1 MDNDTNMR
9 AASAAANEIEYA
21 NSGNLLEDARQIVE
35 ESRSFAQKAVNV
47 ALVRR
52 NWLLGKRIAEEELTG
67 NRQSDYG
74 KKIIDDLAKRL
85 TNNYGKGFTKSNL
98 YRYVQFYKA
107 YPEIVAT
114 LSRQSGTA
122 LSWSHYLVL
131 LRVTNEAARTWYE
144 KEASGQG
151 WSVRT
156 LDRNV
161 STLYYER
168 LLMSQNNRPVK
179 DEMERKSNESQLK
192 ELEFVKNPVIAEF
205 LGVSQ
210 EESYLASARQR

>member
-21 NSGNLLEDARQIVE
+21 NSGNLFEDARQIVE
-35 ESRSFAQKAVNV
+35 ESRSFAQKAVNM

-114 LSRQSGTA
+114 LSRQSGAA

-131 LRVTNEAARTWYE
+131 LLVTMLSLQHGNGDSGSAAI
-144 KEASGQG
+144 
-151 WSVRT
+151 
-156 LDRNV
+156 D
-161 STLYYER
+161 
-168 LLMSQNNRPVK
+168 
-179 DEMERKSNESQLK
+179 
-192 ELEFVKNPVIAEF
+192 
-205 LGVSQ
+205 
-210 EESYLASARQR
+210 